1 MGLLTFLLQ
10 VSEAQGLLLSCV
22 GRGGAG
28 LRSRGAQSSGR
39 GGAGRGG
46 AGRGKAGRPGGAD
59 VAWGTRPALN
69 TSWPVDPRTG
79 HSGRPYP
86 GPGLPPPLPSGTAL
100 PGFP

>member
-46 AGRGKAGRPGGAD
+46 AGESREARRG
-59 VAWGTRPALN
+59 
-69 TSWPVDPRTG
+69 
-79 HSGRPYP
+79 
-86 GPGLPPPLPSGTAL
+86 
-100 PGFP
+100 